1 MELRPVTPISILA
14 KKMEQLL
21 ETHAD
26 LIQSRS
32 GLAEDL
38 ELCYQIAAGLD
49 PYTEKHTTQE
59 SAALKRLSEQT
70 KNYDWSDSDN
80 PEFVRGLE
88 AEMLSG
94 HVEGKFLKI
103 LVAGLKAKN
112 ILEIGVFSGYSAIA
126 MAEGLDAGGNIVAC
140 ELDKRAAEFAE
151 SQFKKAGVADKI
163 TMKLGPALQTLQG
176 LADQRSKFDLVF
188 LDADKHNYEN
198 YVRFILDNNLL
209 STDGLLVVDNTL
221 LQAEVYLDNHECSVP
236 GGAISSFNEY
246 MTNESR
252 VEQVIVPL
260 RDGVTIARLAN

>member
-14 KKMEQLL
+14 QKLDDIL
-21 ETHAD
+21 ETHID
-26 LIQSRS
+26 VISSKPL
-32 GLAEDL
+32 LAKDL
-38 ELCYQIAAGLD
+38 ELCYQIASGLD

-59 SAALKRLSEQT
+59 SSALKRLAEQT
-70 KNYDWSDSDN
+70 KNYDWTDSDN
-80 PEFVRGLE
+80 PDFVIGLE

-103 LVAGLKAKN
+103 LVSGLKAKN

-126 MAEGLDAGGNIVAC
+126 MAEGLAAGGNIVAC
-140 ELDKRAAEFAE
+140 ELDKRAAEFAVD
-151 SQFKKAGVADKI
+151 QFKKAGVSDKI
-163 TMKLGPALQTLQG
+163 TMKIGAALETLQS
-176 LADQRSKFDLVF
+176 LADEKSKFDMVF

-209 STDGLLVVDNTL
+209 SADGLLVVDNTL
-221 LQAEVYLDNHECSVP
+221 LQAEVYLENHECSVP

-260 RDGVTIARLAN
+260 RDGVTLARLAN